1 MEPAAS
7 SGMSGIRGTQR
18 PRSLCDSKLLSVT
31 PHGLHHHHSV
41 QQQSSGDQ
49 QQQQQ
54 LVVKRPPPPLP
65 LSPPRAEPSKYRG
78 SWPSMI
84 YYGGGHDQLQQDAD
98 AFVRLEQQKRAPS
111 MAGLMNTT
119 VPQRLVVRP
128 PSLRN
133 SGPRHTPTR
142 NSLRHS
148 RMICLSQQQQG
159 KVPRKYLPPVI
170 HHYRMGST
178 LVVIQVLLGSVLL
191 ALGFHLLHWSPQL
204 NIRDIPHWSGI
215 PVMLSGIFGLFL
227 LCCCRKQYPGMRGGC
242 CVFVV
247 RVQYIICN
255 ACLAMLATAA
265 CVCACVFASVH
276 VSQLVTMECQS
287 PTVNATLLVGTAE
300 FQLNSTCLCIG
311 GERQDEVFTYDPLS
325 CSEVL
330 QVLPIYLTA
339 SAVTNGLAVLVSSWY
354 IVLLWSNRFAYTYAG
369 LKLSEFNANTA
380 MPSLYQ

>member
-65 LSPPRAEPSKYRG
+65 LSPPRAEPTKYRG

-159 KVPRKYLPPVI
+159 KGLRHKHI
-170 HHYRMGST
+170 SFA
-178 LVVIQVLLGSVLL
+178 LLFR
-191 ALGFHLLHWSPQL
+191 AF
-204 NIRDIPHWSGI
+204 
-215 PVMLSGIFGLFL
+215 
-227 LCCCRKQYPGMRGGC
+227 
-242 CVFVV
+242 
-247 RVQYIICN
+247 
-255 ACLAMLATAA
+255 
-265 CVCACVFASVH
+265 
-276 VSQLVTMECQS
+276 
-287 PTVNATLLVGTAE
+287 
-300 FQLNSTCLCIG
+300 
-311 GERQDEVFTYDPLS
+311 
-325 CSEVL
+325 
-330 QVLPIYLTA
+330 
-339 SAVTNGLAVLVSSWY
+339 
-354 IVLLWSNRFAYTYAG
+354 
-369 LKLSEFNANTA
+369 
-380 MPSLYQ
+380 

>member
-7 SGMSGIRGTQR
+7 SVAGGMSGIRGTQR

-54 LVVKRPPPPLP
+54 VVKRPPPPLP

-159 KVPRKYLPPVI
+159 KGFYIHQIRFTFRLFKKLTRNSRPRSHITKTGYK
-170 HHYRMGST
+170 
-178 LVVIQVLLGSVLL
+178 
-191 ALGFHLLHWSPQL
+191 
-204 NIRDIPHWSGI
+204 
-215 PVMLSGIFGLFL
+215 
-227 LCCCRKQYPGMRGGC
+227 C
-242 CVFVV
+242 
-247 RVQYIICN
+247 
-255 ACLAMLATAA
+255 
-265 CVCACVFASVH
+265 
-276 VSQLVTMECQS
+276 
-287 PTVNATLLVGTAE
+287 
-300 FQLNSTCLCIG
+300 
-311 GERQDEVFTYDPLS
+311 
-325 CSEVL
+325 
-330 QVLPIYLTA
+330 
-339 SAVTNGLAVLVSSWY
+339 
-354 IVLLWSNRFAYTYAG
+354 
-369 LKLSEFNANTA
+369 
-380 MPSLYQ
+380 